1 MTKSNLIAID
11 LAKTNFQVAQYQGNK
26 RVKNQQVSRQ
36 TLLKLLAKSTLGVVA
51 MEACGGAHYFAR
63 VAKGHGHKVML
74 LDARFVKAF
83 RQGQKTD
90 ANGAIAIATASRS
103 PNVRCGKVLSVEEQ
117 CLQSL
122 GQLRALADKQKIQ
135 LSNQIR
141 GLLLEFGITIAQ
153 SDVAFKKAIP
163 EILEEGDGALP
174 AELKHAIAL
183 NYEQYRLQCQYK
195 EQLHARIERI
205 AKGSEPCQRLMALE
219 GVGPIKA
226 IELLSFL
233 GNTEAFDDARRAA
246 ACAGVTPTQHSSGG
260 KAKIGRIPRR
270 RGGALR
276 RNLFLGARAVVSKLK
291 HREPKTEKEQW
302 IKALLQR
309 KSVKCAAIALAN
321 KTVRT
326 AYAMLKKGSTYQPKL
341 LTA

>member
-11 LAKTNFQVAQYQGNK
+11 LAKTNFQAAQYKGNK
-26 RVKNQQVSRQ
+26 LLKNQQVSRQ
-36 TLLKLLAKSTLGVVA
+36 ALIKLLAKSMPGLVA

-63 VAKGHGHKVML
+63 LAKHYGHEVMV

-90 ANGAIAIATASRS
+90 ANDAIAIATASRS

-122 GQLRALADKQKIQ
+122 SQMRVLADKQKIQ

-153 SDVAFKKAIP
+153 SEVAFKQAIP
-163 EILEEGDGALP
+163 EILEDGDNTLP
-174 AELKHAIAL
+174 MELKHAIAL
-183 NYEQYRLQCQYK
+183 SYDSYQRQCESK
-195 EQLHARIERI
+195 ETLHKQIEHI
-205 AKGSEPCQRLMALE
+205 AKGNEPCQRLMALE
-219 GVGPIKA
+219 GVGPITA
-226 IELLSFL
+226 IALLTFL
-233 GNTEAFDDARRAA
+233 GNTHSFDNARRAA
-246 ACAGVTPTQHSSGG
+246 ALAGVTPLQHSSGG
-260 KAKIGRIPRR
+260 KTKIGHIPKR

-291 HREPKTEKEQW
+291 QREARTEKEQW
-302 IKALLQR
+302 IKSLLQR
-309 KSVKCAAIALAN
+309 KSVKCVAIALAN
-321 KTVRT
+321 KTIRT
-326 AYAMLKKGSTYQPKL
+326 AYALLKKGSDYQPQL